1 MSPSRPFFD
10 PETGELDTVPLIE
23 EAIPLARLIGAIV
36 LVALV
41 PILFRVVFNGLLG
54 LTSGLGFLYMLASQ
68 FILAIGTG
76 LVLLYVIV
84 RANQIIDE

>member
-10 PETGELDTVPLIE
+10 PDTGELDTVQLIQ
-23 EAIPLARLIGAIV
+23 EAIPLTRLIGAVV

-41 PILFRVVFNGLLG
+41 PILFRVILGGLLG

-68 FILAIGTG
+68 FILAVGTG
-76 LVLLYVIV
+76 LVLMYVIV
-84 RANQIIDE
+84 RANQILDE